1 MNKPFRF
8 AFIAILAAFAGCSQD
23 QAGPPQGPAST
34 VEVGYVTL
42 KPQAVPRSVE
52 LPGRIVARA
61 TAEIRPQVNGIV
73 RKVAFREGREVAEN
87 DVLYELNDAKFKAA
101 LSSAEA
107 ALKKAQAARAGAQ
120 TTFDRNETLAKT
132 NAVSAQTLDDA
143 RSTLLQAE
151 ADEEAAKAE
160 LETAQINLD
169 NATIRAP
176 ISGVI
181 GVSAV
186 SAGALVTENQTDAM
200 ATIRQIDPIYVDL
213 VDSSANLLRLRD
225 EVQSGRLGR
234 EQDVA
239 PSVLL
244 TLENGK
250 EYETK
255 GQIALADMVVSQS
268 TGTFSMRATFPN
280 PDKVLI
286 PGMYVRAKVDLGAM
300 PNAFLIPQRAVTR
313 DNSGNATLYVV
324 SDENK
329 AELKTITTSGSAGND
344 WIVVDGVREGDKI
357 IVDGFQKISNGTA
370 VKPVEA
376 TLDENGVV
384 PQTLGTTNGEAGET
398 AQ

>member
-1 MNKPFRF
+1 MKKRLRF
-8 AFIAILAAFAGCSQD
+8 AFIAIAVGLAGCSQD
-23 QAGPPQGPAST
+23 QTGQPQGDVPA
-34 VEVGYVTL
+34 VEVGYVIL
-42 KPQAVPRSVE
+42 KPQAVPRSIE
-52 LPGRIVARA
+52 LPGRVVARA
-61 TAEIRPQVNGIV
+61 TAEIRPLVNGIV

-87 DVLYELNDAKFKAA
+87 DVLYELNAAKFKAA

-151 ADEEAAKAE
+151 ADEEAAEAE

-169 NATIRAP
+169 NATLRAP

-181 GVSAV
+181 GLSAV
-186 SAGALVTENQTDAM
+186 SAGALATENQTDVM

-225 EVQSGRLGR
+225 EVQAGRLGR
-234 EQDVA
+234 PEQGVA
-239 PSVLL
+239 PSVTL

-255 GQIALADMVVSQS
+255 GEIELADMVVSQS

-280 PDKVLI
+280 SDKVLI

-300 PNAFLIPQRAVTR
+300 PNAFLIAQRAVTR

-329 AELKTITTSGSAGND
+329 AELKTVTTSGAAGND
-344 WIVVDGVREGDKI
+344 WIVVDGVREGDKV

-376 TLDENGVV
+376 TLDDNGVV
-384 PQTLGTTNGEAGET
+384 PQTLGTNGEGKET
-398 AQ
+398 EQ